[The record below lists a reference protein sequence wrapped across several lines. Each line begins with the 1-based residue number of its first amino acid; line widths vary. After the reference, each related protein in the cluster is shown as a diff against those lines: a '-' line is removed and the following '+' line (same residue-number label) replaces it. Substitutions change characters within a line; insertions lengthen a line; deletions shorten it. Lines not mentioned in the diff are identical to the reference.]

1 MLNKKGFIFFLSF
14 SIIIG
19 SLFISNKIDAESLE
33 KDTPVS
39 NNENL
44 DLLIPTTS
52 SINKNSLEVK
62 PIIPKES
69 KVYNIS
75 SDFNKTV
82 IDGVLEEELTY
93 EITFS
98 DNEGKPL
105 SNKQEPIISP
115 FGLVGTK
122 DRRVQNTN
130 TTIPPYNAISYL
142 FVRWPDGKASR
153 CTGFIID
160 RDSVLTAGHCV
171 YSKGNGGWATGITVR
186 PGANG
191 SNNFP
196 YGAFESENLYSVT
209 GWTEHSDRN
218 YDYAVINISGTFPST
233 IGTFGYGVATN
244 SNFGGEFARVTGYP
258 ADRDDLDANKP
269 LYTQWYHSGTIKL
282 PLLNSRAVYY
292 TADTSRGQ
300 SGSPVYI
307 PGENIA
313 RAIHTSEHKDNLNRG
328 TRITK
333 TVFANI
339 QNWAAQ

>member
-19 SLFISNKIDAESLE
+19 HLFISNKIDAESLG

-39 NNENL
+39 NNESLN
-44 DLLIPTTS
+44 LLIPTISTM
-52 SINKNSLEVK
+52 NQNEHEVK
-62 PIIPKES
+62 PTIPKES
-69 KVYNIS
+69 TVNNIS
-75 SDFNKTV
+75 SDFNEAV
-82 IDGVLEEELTY
+82 IDGVLEEELKY
-93 EITFS
+93 EITFPN
-98 DNEGKPL
+98 NEQKL
-105 SNKQEPIISP
+105 LTNIQESIISP
-115 FGLVGTK
+115 YGLIGTK

-130 TTIPPYNAISYL
+130 TTIHPYNTISYL
-142 FVRWPDGKASR
+142 YVRWPDGKASR

-160 RDSVLTAGHCV
+160 RNSVLTAGHCV
-171 YSKGNGGWATGITVR
+171 YSRGNDGWATGITVR

-191 SNNFP
+191 SGNFP

-209 GWTEHSDRN
+209 GWTKYSDRN

-244 SNFGGEFARVTGYP
+244 SNFGGEFARITGYP
-258 ADRDDLDANKP
+258 ADRDNLDATKP

-292 TADTSRGQ
+292 YADTTKGQ

-313 RAIHTSEHKDNLNRG
+313 RAIHTSEHTDNLNRG
-328 TRITK
+328 TRITN

-339 QNWAAQ
+339 QNWARQ